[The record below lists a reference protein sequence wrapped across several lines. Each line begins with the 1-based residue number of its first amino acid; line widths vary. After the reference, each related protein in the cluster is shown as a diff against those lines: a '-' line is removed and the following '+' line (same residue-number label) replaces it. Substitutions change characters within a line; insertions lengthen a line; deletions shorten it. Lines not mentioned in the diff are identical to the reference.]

1 MSTTR
6 LKGNIPAYDQDPHIG
21 GYAKLDWQSLG
32 LIFLSSWPHIRPVL
46 KSLCIYAAGVLF
58 IVAAF
63 AASGFI
69 GFEVLWDSVAQAKP
83 PSELHAKILLLS
95 TANFVE
101 LPVLTEDQRYEI
113 LWRFIVLTVLLATAL
128 TTLGTA
134 LDIYKV
140 AILQRINQS
149 LRVTMVNHMNRLSL
163 KRHFGAEG
171 DSVYRVFQD
180 SAMVT
185 AVIET
190 VVVMPIIAIL
200 RAFGFL
206 ALAFLF
212 SPWFAVLFALG
223 LTTITLTLTVQNK
236 KLREASFS
244 TRQISGQLLN
254 KVQVSIQ
261 GLLLS
266 KAFAR
271 ESDATSEFQA
281 LSHSAFDHSLS
292 LRTRIAAMKALTT
305 VTLAIVLLSTD
316 FFAATYV
323 FSEQPVFG
331 ASLLVFFGLTSRF
344 WSVAV
349 YQARRGNAESIQVTL
364 EELVNYWCLAQDMAV
379 GLGRTWE
386 LLARPPGV
394 EEPKEP
400 KKIPD
405 RVRHLDLCNI
415 NYSHDK
421 KLTLKGITL
430 RIDNGKPHLLVGPSG
445 AGKST
450 LLSLLLRL
458 DDPEKG
464 DIFLDGVSLR
474 DVRLSDLR
482 NTIGIVLQESTV
494 LPLTLRQNIE
504 YTVSDSLSDAEMER
518 ILKIACLESVVDSLP
533 NGLDTD
539 LGSDG
544 GLLSTGQRQQVA
556 IARMIA
562 ADPKVILMDEPTA
575 SLDLRTEKR
584 VLKNLLA
591 WAKEKIVLIVSHQLD
606 IVQSVKQIG
615 VIEEGQIIAQGD
627 HRELLESCELYR
639 FLYQGSDSDGE

>member
-6 LKGNIPAYDQDPHIG
+6 FKGKISAYDQDPHIG

-32 LIFLSSWPHIRPVL
+32 LIFLSSWPHIRPVV
-46 KSLCIYAAGVLF
+46 KSLLIYAAGVLF

-83 PSELHAKILLLS
+83 LSELHANILLLS

-113 LWRFIVLTVLLATAL
+113 LWRFIVLTVFLATAL

-244 TRQISGQLLN
+244 TRRVSGQLFN

-292 LRTRIAAMKALTT
+292 LRTRVAAMKALTT

-405 RVRHLDLCNI
+405 RVRRLDLCNI

-421 KLTLKGITL
+421 ELTLRGITL
-430 RIDNGKPHLLVGPSG
+430 RID
-445 AGKST
+445 
-450 LLSLLLRL
+450 
-458 DDPEKG
+458 
-464 DIFLDGVSLR
+464 
-474 DVRLSDLR
+474 
-482 NTIGIVLQESTV
+482 
-494 LPLTLRQNIE
+494 
-504 YTVSDSLSDAEMER
+504 
-518 ILKIACLESVVDSLP
+518 
-533 NGLDTD
+533 
-539 LGSDG
+539 
-544 GLLSTGQRQQVA
+544 
-556 IARMIA
+556 
-562 ADPKVILMDEPTA
+562 
-575 SLDLRTEKR
+575 
-584 VLKNLLA
+584 
-591 WAKEKIVLIVSHQLD
+591 
-606 IVQSVKQIG
+606 
-615 VIEEGQIIAQGD
+615 
-627 HRELLESCELYR
+627 
-639 FLYQGSDSDGE
+639 

>member
-46 KSLCIYAAGVLF
+46 KSLLIYAAGVLF

-83 PSELHAKILLLS
+83 LSELHANILLLS

-149 LRVTMVNHMNRLSL
+149 LRVAMVNHMNRLGL

-430 RIDNGKPHLLVGPSG
+430 RIDNGKPCLLVGPSG

-458 DDPEKG
+458 EDPEKG
-464 DIFLDGVSLR
+464 DIFLDGLSLR

-518 ILKIACLESVVDSLP
+518 ILKITCLESVVDSLP

-575 SLDLRTEKR
+575 SLDLKTEKR

-639 FLYQGSDSDGE
+639 ALYQGSDSDGE

>member
-46 KSLCIYAAGVLF
+46 KSLLIYAAGVLF

-83 PSELHAKILLLS
+83 LSELHANILLLS

-149 LRVTMVNHMNRLSL
+149 LRVAMVNHMNRLGL

-379 GLGRTWE
+379 GLGRTCE

-421 KLTLKGITL
+421 KLTLKGINL

-584 VLKNLLA
+584 VLHNLLA

-606 IVQSVKQIG
+606 IVESAKQIG

-639 FLYQGSDSDGE
+639 ALYQGSDSDGE

>member
-6 LKGNIPAYDQDPHIG
+6 LKGNIPAYYQDPHIG

-46 KSLCIYAAGVLF
+46 KSLLIYAAGVLF

-83 PSELHAKILLLS
+83 LSELHANILLLS

-149 LRVTMVNHMNRLSL
+149 LRVAMVNHMNRLGL

-421 KLTLKGITL
+421 KLTLNGINL

-562 ADPKVILMDEPTA
+562 ADPKIILMDEPTA

-615 VIEEGQIIAQGD
+615 VIEEGQIIALGD

-639 FLYQGSDSDGE
+639 VLYQGSDSDGE

>member
-21 GYAKLDWQSLG
+21 GHTKLDWRSLG

-46 KSLCIYAAGVLF
+46 RSLLIYAAGVLF
-58 IVAAF
+58 VVAAF

-83 PSELHAKILLLS
+83 LSELHAKILLLS

-128 TTLGTA
+128 TTLGTV

-140 AILQRINQS
+140 SILQRINQS

-223 LTTITLTLTVQNK
+223 LTTIMLTLTVQNK

-244 TRQISGQLLN
+244 TRRVSGQLLN

-292 LRTRIAAMKALTT
+292 LRTRVAAMKALTT

-364 EELVNYWCLAQDMAV
+364 EELINYWCLAQDMAV

-405 RVRHLDLCNI
+405 RIRRLDLCNI

-430 RIDNGKPHLLVGPSG
+430 RIDNGKPCLLVGPSG

-458 DDPEKG
+458 EDPEKG
-464 DIFLDGVSLR
+464 DIFLDGLSLR

-482 NTIGIVLQESTV
+482 TTIGIVLQESTV

-504 YTVSDSLSDAEMER
+504 YTASDSLSDAEMER

-533 NGLDTD
+533 KGLDTD

-575 SLDLRTEKR
+575 SLDLRTEKQ
-584 VLKNLLA
+584 VLNNLLA

-615 VIEEGQIIAQGD
+615 VIEGGQIIAQGD
-627 HRELLESCELYR
+627 HRELLESCEVYCV
-639 FLYQGSDSDGE
+639 LYQGSDSDGD

>member
-46 KSLCIYAAGVLF
+46 KSLLIYAAGVLF

-83 PSELHAKILLLS
+83 LSELHANILLLS

-149 LRVTMVNHMNRLSL
+149 LRVAMVNHMNRLGL

-244 TRQISGQLLN
+244 TRQVSGQLLN
-254 KVQVSIQ
+254 KVQISIQ

-292 LRTRIAAMKALTT
+292 LRTRIAAMEALTT
-305 VTLAIVLLSTD
+305 VTLAFVLLSTD

-405 RVRHLDLCNI
+405 RVRRLDLYNI

-421 KLTLKGITL
+421 KLTLKGINL

-575 SLDLRTEKR
+575 SLDLKTEKR

-639 FLYQGSDSDGE
+639 VLYQGSDSDGE

>member
-46 KSLCIYAAGVLF
+46 KSLLIYAAGVLF

-83 PSELHAKILLLS
+83 LSELHANILLLS

-149 LRVTMVNHMNRLSL
+149 LRVAMVNHMNRLSL

-331 ASLLVFFGLTSRF
+331 ASLLVFFGLNSRF

-405 RVRHLDLCNI
+405 RVRNLDLCNI

-430 RIDNGKPHLLVGPSG
+430 RIDNGKPCLLVGPSG

-504 YTVSDSLSDAEMER
+504 YTVSDSLSDEEMER

-606 IVQSVKQIG
+606 IVQNVKQIG

-627 HRELLESCELYR
+627 HHELLESCEVYR
-639 FLYQGSDSDGE
+639 VLYQGSESDGE